1 MAGESLNDKQAAAY
15 TANSA
20 ELPPGGVRIVGTVAT
35 TGGSSSS
42 PVVQPVSVTSG
53 FPIIQPVSVSSGFPV
68 IQPVSISSGFPVIQ
82 PVSISSGFPVIQPV
96 SITSGFPVTQA
107 VSVAD
112 GADVAEGSQAD
123 AAWVSGTG
131 TVISLLKKIA
141 SAGGSAVSIAD
152 GADVTEGST
161 ADAAVVTDASGTV
174 SGKLRGLVKI
184 WADVW
189 DSGNNWIKVTIAGSS
204 ATSLGAIATGSN
216 QIGSLTTGSSLMGAL
231 STGFNTIGSL
241 TTGFSVIGALSTGY
255 NLIGVVA
262 TGTNRIGALSTG
274 TAQIGYLGTGTN
286 VIGSL
291 STGTSQIG
299 LVPGQVATSNPGAST
314 HTFLKNPMFDKVGR
328 NVVTVGHIRELVRS
342 THVHVK
348 GSTANT
354 TIIAA
359 GGLGV
364 YHDLA
369 SLTIT
374 TTFTSIG
381 FLIIKDG
388 TATSIFLNYPNASA
402 APSAPV
408 VLFFQPPIP
417 QATPNT
423 NWTVTQSSAT
433 MAVNYSSTYIKNI

>member
-42 PVVQPVSVTSG
+42 PVVQPVSITSG
-53 FPIIQPVSVSSGFPV
+53 FPI

-82 PVSISSGFPVIQPV
+82 PVSISSGFPITQPVSITSGFPIVQPV
-96 SITSGFPVTQA
+96 SITSGFPVTQP

-123 AAWVSGTG
+123 VAWVSGTG

-152 GADVTEGST
+152 GADIVEGST
-161 ADAAVVTDASGTV
+161 ADAAIITDAPGTV
-174 SGKLRGLVKI
+174 SGKLRGLVRI
-184 WADVW
+184 FADVW
-189 DSGNNWIKVTIAGSS
+189 DSGNHWIKIVVAGSS
-204 ATSLGAIATGSN
+204 ATSLGLISTGSN
-216 QIGSLTTGSSLMGAL
+216 QIGALTTGDASIGRVSVSNFPAIQTTTGTITLGAGTNTIGAI
-231 STGFNTIGSL
+231 STGFNPIGSI
-241 TTGFSVIGALSTGY
+241 TTGTSLIGAISTGF
-255 NLIGVVA
+255 NPM
-262 TGTNRIGALSTG
+262 
-274 TAQIGYLGTGTN
+274 
-286 VIGSL
+286 GSIT
-291 STGTSQIG
+291 TGTSQIG
-299 LVPGQVATSNPGAST
+299 LAPGQVATSNPNAST
-314 HTFLKNPMFDKVGR
+314 HTFLKNRMVDKVGR
-328 NVVTVGHIRELVRS
+328 NVVTVGHVRELVRS

-388 TATSIFLNYPNASA
+388 TATSIFLNYPNASV

-417 QATPNT
+417 QAAPNT